1 MKTGD
6 EMCIWEI
13 AIKFGGPI
21 LVAILKTV
29 AEKVFSSIF

>member
-1 MKTGD
+1 MKTDDG
-6 EMCIWEI
+6 MGIWEI
-13 AIKFGGPI
+13 AVKFGGPI

>member
-1 MKTGD
+1 MQTGD
-6 EMCIWEI
+6 DMGIWEI
-13 AIKFGGPI
+13 AVKFGGPI

>member
-1 MKTGD
+1 MKTD
-6 EMCIWEI
+6 DDMSIWEI
-13 AIKFGGPI
+13 AVKCGGPI

>member
-6 EMCIWEI
+6 DMSIWEI
-13 AIKFGGPI
+13 AVKFGGPI